1 MSLTEGGFTVMDF
14 NFRMFHN
21 ALRIMRSLD
30 RDILENAGVLGDHEQ
45 WEEFRRDPYAWFL
58 KAPDFEA
65 HLLFRLVEN
74 RL

>member
-1 MSLTEGGFTVMDF
+1 MDF

-30 RDILENAGVLGDHEQ
+30 RDILENAGVLRAGDHEQ
-45 WEEFRRDPYAWFL
+45 WEEFRRDPYVWIL
-58 KAPDFEA
+58 TAPDFEA
-65 HLLFRLVEN
+65 NLLFRLVEN